1 MSASGHSDVHG
12 EHFLS
17 KVYHMPKKTKLKK
30 IIIALFCLGICLT
43 MTLSCFRPLTVL
55 AEEVEETEESDEATE
70 RGETEETGEPEE
82 PEDPQAAEEVRET
95 PNTDPVPG
103 WPQGPQ
109 VAAESAILMEA
120 GSGVILYNKNM
131 DEIHY
136 PASTTKV
143 MTCLLAAENCSL
155 DEMVSFSK
163 EAVFGIDPGSSN
175 VGMDVG
181 QEITMEEALYC
192 IMLASANEVAS
203 AVAEH
208 VAGSVEAFAEM
219 MNARAKELGCLNTHF
234 VNANGLPNEEHYT
247 TAHDLALIA
256 AAFDNNEILHRIAST
271 VKYEIR
277 PSAKQPDEF
286 TMVNHHKMYR
296 NQKYAYDYIT
306 WGKTGYTNVARETL
320 VSCAEKE
327 GLSLVCVI
335 MKDEPPCQYTD
346 THDLFEYGFANFK
359 KVYIADHETNYK
371 IVNSDFFESDS
382 DIFGSTS
389 PLLELN
395 PRGYAVIP
403 KTAEFEDLHSVI
415 DYNDPDV
422 LENPSSIARILYDF
436 EGRYVGST
444 TVDIYS
450 DAKTFEFGSEFVSEN
465 AVPGGE
471 ESKRSSGGT
480 INENTEGVVFINV
493 RTIVIIVICFVAA
506 VILFFVIFALVRNY
520 RNSWHRRTRIRKKT
534 RRYFSEFD
542 DFDF

>member
-1 MSASGHSDVHG
+1 M
-12 EHFLS
+12 
-17 KVYHMPKKTKLKK
+17 
-30 IIIALFCLGICLT
+30 
-43 MTLSCFRPLTVL
+43 
-55 AEEVEETEESDEATE
+55 
-70 RGETEETGEPEE
+70 
-82 PEDPQAAEEVRET
+82 
-95 PNTDPVPG
+95 
-103 WPQGPQ
+103 
-109 VAAESAILMEA
+109 
-120 GSGVILYNKNM
+120 
-131 DEIHY
+131 
-136 PASTTKV
+136 
-143 MTCLLAAENCSL
+143 
-155 DEMVSFSK
+155 
-163 EAVFGIDPGSSN
+163 
-175 VGMDVG
+175 
-181 QEITMEEALYC
+181 
-192 IMLASANEVAS
+192 
-203 AVAEH
+203 
-208 VAGSVEAFAEM
+208 
-219 MNARAKELGCLNTHF
+219 
-234 VNANGLPNEEHYT
+234 
-247 TAHDLALIA
+247 
-256 AAFDNNEILHRIAST
+256 
-271 VKYEIR
+271 
-277 PSAKQPDEF
+277 
-286 TMVNHHKMYR
+286 
-296 NQKYAYDYIT
+296 
-306 WGKTGYTNVARETL
+306 
-320 VSCAEKE
+320 
-327 GLSLVCVI
+327 
-335 MKDEPPCQYTD
+335 
-346 THDLFEYGFANFK
+346 
-359 KVYIADHETNYK
+359 YIADHETNYK

-450 DAKTFEFGSEFVSEN
+450 DAKNFEFGSEFVSEN